1 MNVAV
6 ARETSLAIAS
16 VTATGTKD
24 PGNEAIVNLIVR
36 RAPELRARDVT
47 LRIYGGIALAQF
59 SRCALLSTA
68 YIRVLTCTLR
78 MCDAVTSPPARV
90 FARIHTRPPIC
101 MYKSESV

>member
-47 LRIYGGIALAQF
+47 LRIYGGG
-59 SRCALLSTA
+59 LLYRNFRGARFYQRHTFA
-68 YIRVLTCTLR
+68 YLRVLCECVTL
-78 MCDAVTSPPARV
+78 
-90 FARIHTRPPIC
+90 
-101 MYKSESV
+101 